1 MIETKTVTETTTY
14 TQTEN
19 FTNTV
24 FGTKAET
31 EADYN

>member
-1 MIETKTVTETTTY
+1 MIKTETVFETTTY
-14 TQTEN
+14 TQTEH

-24 FGTKAET
+24 SGTKAET